1 MNKTKSMKKEINKF
15 LVFIVDDIIEFIT
28 PIN

>member
-15 LVFIVDDIIEFIT
+15 LVFVVDDIIEFIT